1 MKNDVALHHP
11 DAQGVLM
18 AHAIDACVHCGFC
31 LPACPTY
38 ALLGDE
44 MDSPRGRIILMK
56 EVLEGEL
63 PLYEA
68 TPHLDRCL
76 GCAACVTA
84 CPSGVPYGE
93 LITSFRGWSEPQRS
107 RPVIQRLTRA
117 AVLTLLPRPALFR
130 LGANVGKFA
139 KPLAPLLPQALRAPL
154 DLLPGT
160 VQPAQPLPDFTPAQG
175 RRRGRVAFLVGCA
188 QQVLTPNFNAATLRV
203 LARNGVE
210 VVVPPSQGCCGAAA
224 MHTGARKLA
233 LEQARRNLG
242 AFDPG
247 GSSMSG
253 VDAIV
258 SNAAG
263 CGAGLKEYPMLLA
276 GEGTADEAAAER
288 LAGKVQDISVFLAEL
303 SANGGLEPFMPTSR
317 PITVAYHD
325 ACHLAHAQ
333 GVKAEPR
340 ALIRSIPGVTLA
352 EVKQGDL
359 CCGSAGTYNI
369 EQPDLARQLGN
380 LKARNVIATGADYVV
395 SGNVGCHTQLQS
407 HLARL
412 GSKIKVLHTIELLDL
427 AYKGEL

>member
-1 MKNDVALHHP
+1 MKNEIALHHP
-11 DAQGVLM
+11 DAQGLLM
-18 AHAIDACVHCGFC
+18 AHAVDACVHCGFC

-38 ALLGDE
+38 QVLGDE

-63 PLYEA
+63 PLFEA

-76 GCAACVTA
+76 GCVGCVTA

-93 LITSFRGWSEPQRS
+93 LITSFRGWSEPQRP

-117 AVLTLLPRPALFR
+117 AVLTMLPRPGLFR

-139 KPLAPLLPQALRAPL
+139 KPLAPFLPQALRAPL
-154 DLLPGT
+154 DLLPST
-160 VQPAQPLPDFTPAQG
+160 VQPAQPLPEFTPAQG
-175 RRRGRVAFLVGCA
+175 VKRGRVAFLSGCA
-188 QQVLTPNFNAATLRV
+188 QQVLTPNFNAATVRV
-203 LARNGVE
+203 LSRNGVE
-210 VVVPPSQGCCGAAA
+210 VVIPPSQGCCGAAA
-224 MHTGARKLA
+224 MHTGARPLA

-242 AFDPG
+242 AFDPAD
-247 GSSMSG
+247 
-253 VDAIV
+253 VDAVV

-276 GEGTADEAAAER
+276 GEGAADEARAETLAA
-288 LAGKVQDISVFLAEL
+288 KVRDISVYLAEL
-303 SANGGLEPFMPTSR
+303 SADGGLEPFMPTSR
-317 PITVAYHD
+317 PIKVAYHD

-340 ALIRSIPGVTLA
+340 ALIRSIPGVTLL
-352 EVKQGDL
+352 EVRQGDL

-369 EQPDLARQLGN
+369 EQPDLANQLGD
-380 LKARNVIATGADYVV
+380 LKAKNVIATGADYVV

-412 GSKIKVLHTIELLDL
+412 GSSIKVLHTIELLDL
-427 AYKGEL
+427 AYRGEL

>member
-1 MKNDVALHHP
+1 MKNEIAFHHP
-11 DAQGVLM
+11 DAQGLLM
-18 AHAIDACVHCGFC
+18 AHAVDACVHCGFC

-38 ALLGDE
+38 QVLGDE

-56 EVLEGEL
+56 EVLEGGL
-63 PLYEA
+63 PLFEA
-68 TPHLDRCL
+68 TAHLDRCL
-76 GCAACVTA
+76 GCVGCVTA

-130 LGANVGKFA
+130 VGAELGKFA

-160 VQPAQPLPDFTPAQG
+160 VQPAQPLPEFTPAQG
-175 RRRGRVAFLVGCA
+175 VKRGRVAFLSGCA
-188 QQVLTPNFNAATLRV
+188 QQVLTPNFNAATVRV
-203 LARNGVE
+203 LNRNGVE
-210 VVVPPSQGCCGAAA
+210 VVIPPAQSCCGAAA

-242 AFDPG
+242 AFDPAD
-247 GSSMSG
+247 
-253 VDAIV
+253 VDAVV

-276 GEGTADEAAAER
+276 GEGKQDEARAVT
-288 LAGKVQDISVFLAEL
+288 LADKVKDISVYLAEL
-303 SANGGLEPFMPTSR
+303 SADGGLEPFMPTSR
-317 PITVAYHD
+317 PIVVAYHD

-352 EVKQGDL
+352 EVRQGDL

-369 EQPDLARQLGN
+369 EQPDLAGQLGD
-380 LKARNVIATGADYVV
+380 LKAKNVIATGADYVV

-407 HLARL
+407 HLSRL

-427 AYKGEL
+427 AYRGEL